1 MAAGKIQAFSFSISW
16 KHGGGPNVVLAW
28 SLPICARRGGRVTSA
43 HNFSQVC
50 PNWPELSMWAAGCTT
65 NLGKKLS
72 STRNL
77 HSSVRN
83 AGRLRIFFENMMA
96 ALCTPL
102 SKGLRDRI
110 GPCVV
115 PWAKM
120 ATVIKMI
127 LLLISSTFNSFFSW
141 SQSEHSFPPML
152 NFDAH
157 FWFAFFFLEFYISK
171 PPPHSTR
178 QKRKT
183 HASFKKKFPF
193 RVSLAPLRRRPGIP
207 TKFLQSI
214 HNYAQ
219 IISQHFPSFLSFP
232 TFRLH
237 FNFFYF
243 SLSLFLS
250 QLKPFIFHL
259 SLFTVHRLFLC
270 LSFLTFHFHLPLIT
284 FHLSSFTSY
293 FLYFIMCV
301 KNQKAISLTMT
312 LFLR

>member
-1 MAAGKIQAFSFSISW
+1 
-16 KHGGGPNVVLAW
+16 
-28 SLPICARRGGRVTSA
+28 
-43 HNFSQVC
+43 
-50 PNWPELSMWAAGCTT
+50 
-65 NLGKKLS
+65 
-72 STRNL
+72 
-77 HSSVRN
+77 
-83 AGRLRIFFENMMA
+83 
-96 ALCTPL
+96 
-102 SKGLRDRI
+102 
-110 GPCVV
+110 
-115 PWAKM
+115 
-120 ATVIKMI
+120 
-127 LLLISSTFNSFFSW
+127 
-141 SQSEHSFPPML
+141 ML

-157 FWFAFFFLEFYISK
+157 FWFAFFLELYISK

-193 RVSLAPLRRRPGIP
+193 RVSLALLRRRPGIP

-243 SLSLFLS
+243 SLSPFLS